1 MEHKTA
7 VILQTS
13 KNDRLYQFIIP
24 MGAPY
29 GEVFDVAFEMLAGAE
44 EFSKK
49 AVEQAKKALE
59 EAREKEK
66 ANGESQAKTQEVTGE
81 LV

>member
-13 KNDRLYQFIIP
+13 KNDRIYQFIIP

-59 EAREKEK
+59 EARAKENE
-66 ANGESQAKTQEVTGE
+66 NGQDAGEPQEVQGE
-81 LV
+81 LA